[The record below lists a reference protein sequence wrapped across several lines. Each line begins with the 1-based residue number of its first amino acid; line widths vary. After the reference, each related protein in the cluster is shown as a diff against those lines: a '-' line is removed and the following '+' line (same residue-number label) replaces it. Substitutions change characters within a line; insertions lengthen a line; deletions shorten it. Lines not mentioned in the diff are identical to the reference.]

1 MAPFALALRRD
12 GKIAQLVEQLTENQ
26 RVPGSIPGLATT
38 LTPKILNKSSGFFL
52 PALDHSVPGLG
63 AVIGG
68 APGGLETSA
77 GVSNALFFT
86 GKFGVL
92 SKVIAHRPRL
102 AMAPSSSLTHSNY
115 ESSSHARPPW

>member
-1 MAPFALALRRD
+1 
-12 GKIAQLVEQLTENQ
+12 
-26 RVPGSIPGLATT
+26 

-77 GVSNALFFT
+77 GVSKALFFT

-92 SKVIAHRPRL
+92 SKVIARRPSL
-102 AMAPSSSLTHSNY
+102 AMAPSSLSTHSNY
-115 ESSSHARPPW
+115 ESSSHARPPWQKFIPAVLGLHGLARAGHDFLRICADPGFDRL